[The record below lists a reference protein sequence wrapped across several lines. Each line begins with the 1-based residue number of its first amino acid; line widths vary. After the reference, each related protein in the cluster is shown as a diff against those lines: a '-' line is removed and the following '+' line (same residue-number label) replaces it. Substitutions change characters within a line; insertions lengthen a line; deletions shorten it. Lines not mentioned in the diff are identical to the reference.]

1 VSRIRSIALAGTAYF
16 GIVFTCAFA
25 VGTVRVL
32 IVAPRIGEVA
42 AVLLEA
48 PIIIALSWFVCGWSV
63 PRFAVPAGPAARVG
77 MGVVAF
83 ALLMAAEAG
92 LAVLVFGQS
101 LAAHF
106 AAYTRLAAAP
116 GLWAQLVLP
125 PCPRSM
131 RPRPPASAQALDGFD
146 LRHDLIGVGAAD
158 DFDNCAGM
166 ARR

>member
-1 VSRIRSIALAGTAYF
+1 MGGGSASTHQIVSRIRSIALAGTAYF

-101 LAAHF
+101 LADPFRGLHATCRRPGPLG
-106 AAYTRLAAAP
+106 AVGLAAMPSIHAP
-116 GLWAQLVLP
+116 SAAGQ
-125 PCPRSM
+125 R
-131 RPRPPASAQALDGFD
+131 AST
-146 LRHDLIGVGAAD
+146 
-158 DFDNCAGM
+158 
-166 ARR
+166 RRL